1 MTTFTDLG
9 LPAAITNILERDG
22 ITSPFPIQASAIPDA
37 LAGRDVCG
45 RAPTGSGKTFAFGLP
60 MLVGLE
66 RARASR
72 PRALVLVPTRELADQ
87 IRSELAPF
95 AKAMGRSIAVIYG
108 GVGYGPQRSALR
120 RGADV
125 VIACPGRLEDLISSG
140 DIRLDDL
147 DVVAIDEAD
156 RMADMGFL
164 PAVRRI
170 LDLAPRDRQTLLFS
184 ATLDGD
190 VKVITDRYQRD
201 ARRHEAAPVDAL
213 ESDVAHHFWRVERED
228 RLTQTA
234 SIVGRSRSTIVFTR
248 TRHGADRLVKQ
259 LSREG
264 IESVALHGGK
274 SQPQRTRALQA
285 FTQGR
290 AAALIATD
298 VAARGIHVDDVASVI
313 HFDPPE
319 DAKAYVHRSGRTARA
334 GATGAVYSFIDR
346 SQTRDA
352 NRMIRDLDLPTELGS
367 PDAVTAHVRHEAP
380 AFRDRNERPA
390 RPERQSRDERQP
402 RGERQSRDERP
413 TRGERPLRDE
423 RRASSPVRQE
433 RVARADAPNRGAD
446 DVEGNIYVANLPYS
460 MTSTELAELF
470 TAYGPVSQAAIVT
483 HPKTTRSRGFGFVAM
498 PADADRAI
506 EELNGAEIA
515 GRVLTVREAKPRS

>member
-1 MTTFTDLG
+1 MTTFADLG

-22 ITSPFPIQASAIPDA
+22 ITDPFPIQAAAIPDA

-60 MLVGLE
+60 ILSGLE

-87 IRSELAPF
+87 IRSELMPF
-95 AKAMGRSIAVIYG
+95 ARAMNRQIAVIYG

-120 RGADV
+120 KGADLV
-125 VIACPGRLEDLISSG
+125 VACPGRLEDLIASG

-190 VKVITDRYQRD
+190 IKILTDRYQRD
-201 ARRHEAAPVDAL
+201 PRRHEVESADAL
-213 ESDVAHHFWRVERED
+213 GADVAHHFWRVERDD
-228 RLTQTA
+228 RLHQTA
-234 SIVGRSRSTIVFTR
+234 AIVSSSSSTIVFTR

-259 LSREG
+259 LDREG
-264 IESVALHGGK
+264 IVGVALHGGK
-274 SQPQRTRALQA
+274 SQPQRTRALAA
-285 FTQGR
+285 FTAGR
-290 AAALIATD
+290 AHALIATD

-319 DAKAYVHRSGRTARA
+319 DAKAYLHRSGRTARA

-346 SQTRDA
+346 SQARDA
-352 NRMIRDLDLPTELGS
+352 NRIIRDLDLPTELSS
-367 PDAVTAHVRHEAP
+367 PEARTVHVRREAP
-380 AFRDRNERPA
+380 SAPVRPERGAPRTDGPVRAERYRRDNAPARSERPA
-390 RPERQSRDERQP
+390 WSSAPA
-402 RGERQSRDERP
+402 RGS
-413 TRGERPLRDE
+413 
-423 RRASSPVRQE
+423 
-433 RVARADAPNRGAD
+433 D

-460 MTSTELAELF
+460 MTSTDLAELF
-470 TAYGPVSQAAIVT
+470 APFGAVEQAAIVT

-498 PADADRAI
+498 PQAARAI
-506 EELNGAEIA
+506 SELNGSEIS
-515 GRVLTVREAKPRS
+515 GRVLTVREARPRS

>member
-1 MTTFTDLG
+1 MTTFADLG
-9 LPAAITNILERDG
+9 LPAEITNILERDG
-22 ITSPFPIQASAIPDA
+22 ITTPFPIQSAAIPDA

-87 IRSELAPF
+87 IRSELSPF

-120 RGADV
+120 RGADM
-125 VIACPGRLEDLISSG
+125 VIACPGRLEDLIDTG
-140 DIRLDDL
+140 DIKLDDL
-147 DVVAIDEAD
+147 DVVAVDEAD

-190 VKVITDRYQRD
+190 VKIITDRYQRD
-201 ARRHEAAPVDAL
+201 ARRHEAAPVENLAA
-213 ESDVAHHFWRVERED
+213 DVAHHFWRVERDD
-228 RLTQTA
+228 RLRQAA
-234 SIVGRSRSTIVFTR
+234 SIVDRSSSTIIFTR

-259 LSREG
+259 LDREG
-264 IESVALHGGK
+264 IDSVALHGGK
-274 SQPQRTRALQA
+274 SQPQRTRALAA
-285 FTQGR
+285 FTHGR
-290 AAALIATD
+290 AKALIATD

-352 NRMIRDLDLPTELGS
+352 NRMIRDLDLPTELGA
-367 PDAVTAHVRHEAP
+367 PDASAIVRREAPPARRQQTEAPRREKREIHAAPRHEA
-380 AFRDRNERPA
+380 ADRSQGR
-390 RPERQSRDERQP
+390 P
-402 RGERQSRDERP
+402 RGS
-413 TRGERPLRDE
+413 
-423 RRASSPVRQE
+423 
-433 RVARADAPNRGAD
+433 D

-470 TAYGPVSQAAIVT
+470 APYGPVSQAAIVT
-483 HPKTTRSRGFGFVAM
+483 HPKTTRSRGFGFVAI
-498 PADADRAI
+498 PHDVERAI
-506 EELNGAEIA
+506 EEMNGSEVE
-515 GRVLTVREAKPRS
+515 GRLLTVREAKPRS

>member
-1 MTTFTDLG
+1 MTTFADLG
-9 LPAAITNILERDG
+9 LPAAITDILERDG
-22 ITSPFPIQASAIPDA
+22 ITSPFPIQSAAIPDA

-66 RARASR
+66 RARSNR

-95 AKAMGRSIAVIYG
+95 ARAMNRQIAVIYG

-120 RGADV
+120 KGADL
-125 VIACPGRLEDLISSG
+125 VIACPGRLEDLIATG
-140 DIRLDDL
+140 DVRLDDL
-147 DVVAIDEAD
+147 DVATIDEAD

-190 VKVITDRYQRD
+190 VKILTDRYQND
-201 ARRHEAAPVDAL
+201 PRRHAAEPVSTIQA
-213 ESDVAHHFWRVERED
+213 DVAHHFWRVERDE
-228 RLTQTA
+228 RLSHTA
-234 SIVGRSRSTIVFTR
+234 SIVERSSSTIVFTR

-259 LSREG
+259 LDREG
-264 IESVALHGGK
+264 IAGVALHGGK
-274 SQPQRTRALQA
+274 SQPQRTKALAA
-285 FTQGR
+285 FTSGR
-290 AAALIATD
+290 AKALIATD
-298 VAARGIHVDDVASVI
+298 VAARGIHVDDVASVV

-319 DAKAYVHRSGRTARA
+319 DSKAYVHRSGRTARA

-352 NRMIRDLDLPTELGS
+352 NRMIRDLDLPTEIGAPSELGDIVPHRTPTPEPRRQADS
-367 PDAVTAHVRHEAP
+367 RSMAP
-380 AFRDRNERPA
+380 SRRPA
-390 RPERQSRDERQP
+390 HTSDDERGQFRSGP
-402 RGERQSRDERP
+402 ARGS
-413 TRGERPLRDE
+413 
-423 RRASSPVRQE
+423 
-433 RVARADAPNRGAD
+433 D
-446 DVEGNIYVANLPYS
+446 DVEGNVYVANLPYS
-460 MTSTELAELF
+460 MTSDELAELF
-470 TAYGPVSQAAIVT
+470 TPFGAVEQAAIVT

-498 PADADRAI
+498 SGAERAI
-506 EELNGAEIA
+506 SEMNGAEVA
-515 GRVLTVREAKPRS
+515 GRVLTVREARPRS

>member
-1 MTTFTDLG
+1 MTTFADLG
-9 LPAAITNILERDG
+9 LPAAITTILKRDG
-22 ITSPFPIQASAIPDA
+22 ITSPFPIQSAAIPDA

-87 IRSELAPF
+87 IRSELEPF

-120 RGADV
+120 RGADM
-125 VIACPGRLEDLISSG
+125 VIACPGRLEDLIATG
-140 DIRLDDL
+140 DIKLDDL

-190 VKVITDRYQRD
+190 VKIITDRYQRD
-201 ARRHEAAPVDAL
+201 ARRHEAAPVDNVA
-213 ESDVAHHFWRVERED
+213 SDVAHHFWRVERDD
-228 RLTQTA
+228 RLRQAA
-234 SIVGRSRSTIVFTR
+234 SIVDRSSSTIVFTR

-259 LSREG
+259 LAREG

-274 SQPQRTRALQA
+274 SQPQRTRALAA
-285 FTQGR
+285 FTRGR
-290 AAALIATD
+290 AKALIATD

-352 NRMIRDLDLPTELGS
+352 NRMIRDLDLPTELGA
-367 PDAVTAHVRHEAP
+367 PDAPSSGVRRENPPARTQSNGPRHERREVSPAP
-380 AFRDRNERPA
+380 RHDTNSERTEG
-390 RPERQSRDERQP
+390 RP
-402 RGERQSRDERP
+402 RGS
-413 TRGERPLRDE
+413 
-423 RRASSPVRQE
+423 
-433 RVARADAPNRGAD
+433 D

-460 MTSTELAELF
+460 MTSAELAELF
-470 TAYGPVSQAAIVT
+470 APYGPVAQAAIVT
-483 HPKTTRSRGFGFVAM
+483 HPKTTRSRGFGFVAI
-498 PADADRAI
+498 PRDAEKAI
-506 EELNGAEIA
+506 EEMNGAEVA

>member
-1 MTTFTDLG
+1 MTTFADLG

-66 RARASR
+66 RARANR

-87 IRSELAPF
+87 IRSELTPF
-95 AKAMGRSIAVIYG
+95 AKAMGRQVAVIYG

-120 RGADV
+120 RGADL
-125 VIACPGRLEDLISSG
+125 VIACPGRLEDLIDTG

-190 VKVITDRYQRD
+190 VKVLTDRYQKD
-201 ARRHEAAPVDAL
+201 ARRHEAEPVDAL
-213 ESDVAHHFWRVERED
+213 GSDVSHHFWRVERD
-228 RLTQTA
+228 QRLNQTA
-234 SIVGRSRSTIVFTR
+234 AIVDSSSSTIVFTR

-259 LSREG
+259 LDREG
-264 IESVALHGGK
+264 IVGVALHGGK
-274 SQPQRTRALQA
+274 SQPQRTRALAQ
-285 FTQGR
+285 FTSGR
-290 AAALIATD
+290 ARALIATD

-352 NRMIRDLDLPTELGS
+352 NRIIRDLDLPTELS
-367 PDAVTAHVRHEAP
+367 APESISHVRREPSPQP
-380 AFRDRNERPA
+380 ARQERATRSERPERNERSPRRSDSNRNDRSHLTQRA
-390 RPERQSRDERQP
+390 DRPERVGAPSR
-402 RGERQSRDERP
+402 GS
-413 TRGERPLRDE
+413 
-423 RRASSPVRQE
+423 
-433 RVARADAPNRGAD
+433 D

-460 MTSTELAELF
+460 MTSSELAELF
-470 TAYGPVSQAAIVT
+470 TPFGAVDQAAIVT

-498 PADADRAI
+498 PNAAQAI
-506 EELNGAEIA
+506 EELNGAEFA
-515 GRVLTVREAKPRS
+515 GRVLTVREARPRS

>member
-1 MTTFTDLG
+1 MTTFADLG
-9 LPAAITNILERDG
+9 LPAAITSILERDG
-22 ITSPFPIQASAIPDA
+22 ITTPFPIQSAAIPDA

-120 RGADV
+120 RGADM
-125 VIACPGRLEDLISSG
+125 VIACPGRLEDLIGTG
-140 DIRLDDL
+140 DIKLDDL

-190 VKVITDRYQRD
+190 VKIITDRYQRD
-201 ARRHEAAPVDAL
+201 ARRHEAAPVDTL
-213 ESDVAHHFWRVERED
+213 QSDVAHHFWRVERDD
-228 RLTQTA
+228 RLRQAA
-234 SIVGRSRSTIVFTR
+234 SIVDRSASTIVFTR

-259 LSREG
+259 LAREG

-274 SQPQRTRALQA
+274 SQPQRTKALAA
-285 FTQGR
+285 FTRGR
-290 AAALIATD
+290 AKALIATD

-352 NRMIRDLDLPTELGS
+352 NR
-367 PDAVTAHVRHEAP
+367 
-380 AFRDRNERPA
+380 
-390 RPERQSRDERQP
+390 
-402 RGERQSRDERP
+402 
-413 TRGERPLRDE
+413 
-423 RRASSPVRQE
+423 
-433 RVARADAPNRGAD
+433 
-446 DVEGNIYVANLPYS
+446 
-460 MTSTELAELF
+460 
-470 TAYGPVSQAAIVT
+470 
-483 HPKTTRSRGFGFVAM
+483 
-498 PADADRAI
+498 
-506 EELNGAEIA
+506 
-515 GRVLTVREAKPRS
+515 

>member
-1 MTTFTDLG
+1 MTTFADLG
-9 LPAAITNILERDG
+9 LPAEITDILERNG
-22 ITSPFPIQASAIPDA
+22 ITTPFPIQSAAIPDA

-66 RARASR
+66 RARPGR

-95 AKAMGRSIAVIYG
+95 AKAMGRSIAVVYG

-120 RGADV
+120 RGADL
-125 VIACPGRLEDLISSG
+125 VIACPGRLEDLIGSG

-147 DVVAIDEAD
+147 DVVALDEAD

-190 VKVITDRYQRD
+190 VKIITDRYQRD
-201 ARRHEAAPVDAL
+201 ARRHEAAPVDTVA
-213 ESDVAHHFWRVERED
+213 SDVAHHFWRVERDD
-228 RLTQTA
+228 RLSQAA
-234 SIVGRSRSTIVFTR
+234 SIVDGSSSTIVFTR

-259 LSREG
+259 LAREG

-274 SQPQRTRALQA
+274 SQPQRTRALAA

-290 AAALIATD
+290 ARALIATD

-334 GATGAVYSFIDR
+334 GASGAVYSFIDR

-352 NRMIRDLDLPTELGS
+352 NRMIRDLDLPTELVAPRPS
-367 PDAVTAHVRHEAP
+367 TTTVRRETPVARSQPDTPRRERHPVAP
-380 AFRDRNERPA
+380 APMSAPTPQAEGR
-390 RPERQSRDERQP
+390 P
-402 RGERQSRDERP
+402 RGS
-413 TRGERPLRDE
+413 
-423 RRASSPVRQE
+423 
-433 RVARADAPNRGAD
+433 D
-446 DVEGNIYVANLPYS
+446 DVEGNVYVANLPYS

-470 TAYGPVSQAAIVT
+470 APYGPVSQAAIVT
-483 HPKTTRSRGFGFVAM
+483 HPKTTRSRGFGFVAI
-498 PADADRAI
+498 PHGAGRAI
-506 EELNGAEIA
+506 EEMNGAEVA